1 MTTPRK
7 TSRNVT
13 PETPFSPVF
22 HKNGHRIA
30 GLWQRGN
37 RFYAQLRIKE
47 AGRTRP
53 TRRPLKADTL
63 TKAVEELAELKV
75 NRNKGELKLS
85 GHAPKLVDAIASYKE
100 SAEYLGKRP
109 GTRVCEDGYF
119 KRWIARLGSKKVSDI
134 TAAEIIAVRDELHK
148 DGKHV
153 RTCNL
158 YVGAL
163 KQVLRYCHHRGQLS
177 RLPEVKRLKQ
187 PKTPRRDD
195 QYLSDE
201 QIAQLLANCRPE
213 VNKNAEQMKL
223 FLRFLLLTG
232 AREQEATRVRWSDV
246 HLDRRIVTI
255 GADGLSK
262 NHEARDVDM
271 TDDLVELLT
280 EMKASR
286 EELLAET
293 EAGKDE
299 ERQWLFPSP
308 QRVNRELRVRNFRA
322 CLNDIR
328 GTPRENRRREPV
340 ELEHKFPHV
349 GFHTFRHTFIS
360 KCVEAGIDFMTIAA
374 WVGHKDGGILIGRV
388 YGHLS
393 KTHKAHMA
401 QRLTLIKKPDNVVEL
416 PQAQA
421 AG

>member
-1 MTTPRK
+1 VCYGVCFTSGMTTPRK
-7 TSRNVT
+7 TARSVT

-30 GLWQRGN
+30 GLWKRGS

-53 TRRPLKADTL
+53 TRRPLKADTI
-63 TKAVEELAELKV
+63 TKAVEELAALKV
-75 NRNKGELKLS
+75 DRNKGELKLS
-85 GHAPKLVDAIASYKE
+85 GHAPKLVDAIAKYKE
-100 SAEYLGKRP
+100 GADYAGKRK
-109 GTRVCEDGYF
+109 GTKVSEEAYL
-119 KRWIARLGSKKVSDI
+119 KRWIARLGSSKVSEI
-134 TAAEIIAVRDELHK
+134 TAVEIIAVRDELHK
-148 DGKHV
+148 EGKHP

-163 KQVLRYCHHRGQLS
+163 RQVLRYCHQRGQLL
-177 RLPEVKRLKQ
+177 RLPEVKRIKQ

-246 HLDRRIVTI
+246 HLERRIVTI

-280 EMKASR
+280 EMKAAK
-286 EELLAET
+286 EE
-293 EAGKDE
+293 GC
-299 ERQWLFPSP
+299 RWLFPSP
-308 QRVNRELRVRNFRA
+308 QRGDRDLHVSNFRA
-322 CLNDIR
+322 CLNDVR
-328 GTPRENRRREPV
+328 GTPRKNRRHDAV

-349 GFHTFRHTFIS
+349 GFHSFRHTFIS

-401 QRLTLIKKPDNVVEL
+401 KRLTLIKKPDNVVEL

>member
-1 MTTPRK
+1 MTATPDTTPKASRK
-7 TSRNVT
+7 VT
-13 PETPFSPVF
+13 PATPFKPVF

-47 AGRTRP
+47 AGRSRM
-53 TRRPLKADTL
+53 TRRPLKAETL
-63 TKAVEELAELKV
+63 AKAVEELAELKV
-75 NRNKGELKLS
+75 NRNRGELKLS
-85 GHAPKLVDAIASYKE
+85 GHAPKLVDAIAKYKE
-100 SAEYLGKRP
+100 SAEYAGKRAA
-109 GTRVCEDGYF
+109 TRVTEEAYL
-119 KRWIARLGSKKVSDI
+119 KRWIARLGSSKVSDI
-134 TAAEIIAVRDELHK
+134 TPVEIIAVRDELHK
-148 DGKHV
+148 EGKHP

-163 KQVLRYCHHRGQLS
+163 RQVLRYCHERGQLP
-177 RLPEVKRLKQ
+177 RLPEVKRIKP
-187 PKTPRRDD
+187 PKARRRDD

-201 QIAQLLANCRPE
+201 QIMQLLDNCRPE

-246 HLDRRIVTI
+246 DIDRRIVTI
-255 GADGLSK
+255 GSDGLSK
-262 NHEARDVDM
+262 NSEARDVDM
-271 TDDLVELLT
+271 TDELVELLT
-280 EMKASR
+280 EMKAAR
-286 EELLAET
+286 
-293 EAGKDE
+293 DE
-299 ERQWLFPSP
+299 KCDWLFPSP
-308 QRVNRELRVRNFRA
+308 QRVEIANARVSNFRA

-328 GTPRENRRREPV
+328 GTPRHNRRREVV

-360 KCVEAGIDFMTIAA
+360 KCVEAGVPYMTIAA
-374 WVGHKDGGILIGRV
+374 WVGHKDGGILIGST

-393 KTHKAHMA
+393 KSHKADMA
-401 QRLTLIKKPDNVVEL
+401 KRLTLVKKPDNVVEL

>member
-1 MTTPRK
+1 MTTTPVAVLKATRK
-7 TSRNVT
+7 VT
-13 PETPFSPVF
+13 PATPFKPVF
-22 HKNGHRIA
+22 HKNGHRIT
-30 GLWQRGN
+30 GLWQRGS

-47 AGRTRP
+47 AGRSRM
-53 TRRPLKADTL
+53 TRRPLEAQTIA
-63 TKAVEELAELKV
+63 KAVEELAKLKV
-75 NRNKGELKLS
+75 NRNEGELKMT
-85 GHAPKLVDAIASYKE
+85 GHAPKLVDAIANYKA
-100 SAEYLGKRP
+100 SAEYTGKRK
-109 GTRVCEDGYF
+109 GTRVAEDGYF
-119 KRWIARLGSKKVSDI
+119 KRWEARLGSSKVSSI

-148 DGKHV
+148 DGKHP

-163 KQVLRYCHHRGQLS
+163 RQVLRFCRERGQLT
-177 RLPEVKRLKQ
+177 RLPEVRRLKQ
-187 PKTPRRDD
+187 PKTGRRDD

-201 QIAQLLANCRPE
+201 QIAQLMDNCRPE

-246 HLDRRIVTI
+246 DIDRRIVTI

-271 TDDLVELLT
+271 TDELVELLT
-280 EMKASR
+280 EMKAAR
-286 EELLAET
+286 
-293 EAGKDE
+293 DE
-299 ERQWLFPSP
+299 NCQWLFPSP
-308 QRVNRELRVRNFRA
+308 QRGKRDARVSNFRA

-328 GTPRENRRREPV
+328 GTGRSNRRRDV
-340 ELEHKFPHV
+340 TELEHKFPHV
-349 GFHTFRHTFIS
+349 GFHSFRHTFIS

-374 WVGHKDGGILIGRV
+374 WVGHKDGGILIGKV

-393 KTHKAHMA
+393 KSHKADMA
-401 QRLTLIKKPDNVVEL
+401 KRLTLVKKPDNVVEL

>member
-1 MTTPRK
+1 MRMATTPDATTKTTRK
-7 TSRNVT
+7 VT

-30 GLWQRGN
+30 GLWKRGS

-53 TRRPLKADTL
+53 TRRPLKADTI
-63 TKAVEELAELKV
+63 TKAVEELAALKV
-75 NRNKGELKLS
+75 DRNKGELKLS
-85 GHAPKLVDAIASYKE
+85 GHAPKLVDAIAKYKE
-100 SAEYLGKRP
+100 GAVYKGKRK
-109 GTRVCEDGYF
+109 GTTVAEDGYF
-119 KRWIARLGSKKVSDI
+119 KRWIASLGSNKVSDI
-134 TAAEIIAVRDELHK
+134 TAAQIIAVRDQLHK
-148 DGKHV
+148 EGKHV

-163 KQVLRYCHHRGQLS
+163 KQVLRHCHERGQLS
-177 RLPEVKRLKQ
+177 RLPELKRLKQ

-280 EMKASR
+280 EMKAGR
-286 EELLAET
+286 EENSP
-293 EAGKDE
+293 
-299 ERQWLFPSP
+299 WLFPSP
-308 QRVNRELRVRNFRA
+308 QRVNRDLRVRNFRA

-328 GTPRENRRREPV
+328 GTARKNRRREPV
-340 ELEHKFPHV
+340 ELEHRFPHV
-349 GFHTFRHTFIS
+349 GFHSFRHTFIS

-401 QRLTLIKKPDNVVEL
+401 QRLTLIKKPANVVEL

-421 AG
+421 AS